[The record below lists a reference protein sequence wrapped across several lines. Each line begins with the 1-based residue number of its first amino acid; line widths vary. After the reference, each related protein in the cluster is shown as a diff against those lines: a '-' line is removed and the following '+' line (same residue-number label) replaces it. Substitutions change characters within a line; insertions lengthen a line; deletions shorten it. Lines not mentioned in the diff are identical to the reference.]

1 MQVISAVIG
10 TINWVLTLWLLT
22 IIVYQL
28 YISIFGFKKT
38 TKDYEDHDPK
48 LKYLVLVPAHNEEAV
63 ISGIVENLQTMDYPK
78 ELYDFYI
85 LADNCDDQTAEIARG
100 MGANVLVSRKESPDM
115 PTGKPIVLQ
124 KALNSLQGYAEK
136 YDLVIFF
143 DADNRIDK
151 SLFREVNSQFLDHPE
166 ADIVQCYLGC
176 KNKKGL
182 VALYYYMSYT
192 ITNRFFQYA
201 KSRRGIN
208 CVVGGTGFAVRADYL
223 QKRGGWT
230 AMSLTEDF
238 ELQVE
243 ATCEGKR
250 ILWNNNVRI
259 YDEKPTRLRA
269 SIRQRI
275 RWAQGHWFV
284 CFKNTRRIFRALRE
298 KRIGFGEFL
307 STFLYVYSLTPFL
320 VMLIQM
326 VLGLAVQVC
335 VWTGIA
341 PTPDAAITF
350 NDWLLVNYPS
360 LVLFFYSF
368 ILLFYIADWQDN
380 GVRFNPLSLPINIL
394 SLLLNTFLV
403 AAAQIWGLFRFR
415 HQNVWVKTTHR
426 INAKHEGCL
435 YDPEADNPSK
445 QAQRRDRIRPL
456 RVKKRARD
464 QAAEQA
470 EAAQKYIKAVENTS
484 AV

>member
-1 MQVISAVIG
+1 MQAISAVIG
-10 TINWVLTLWLLT
+10 AINWVMSLWLIL

-28 YISIFGFKKT
+28 YISVFGFKRIT
-38 TKDYEDHDPK
+38 RDYQEHDPQ

-85 LADNCDDQTAEIARG
+85 LADNCTDRTAEIARSK
-100 MGANVLVSRKESPDM
+100 GARVLETNKESPDA

-124 KALNSLQGYAEK
+124 KALQTLEGYSEK
-136 YDLVIFF
+136 YDLVMFF
-143 DADNRIDK
+143 DADNRIDINMF
-151 SLFREVNSQFLDHPE
+151 SEVNSQLLDHPE

-182 VALYYYMSYT
+182 VARYYYMSYT

-201 KSRRGIN
+201 KSRIGIN

-259 YDEKPTRLRA
+259 YDEKPTRWRA
-269 SIRQRI
+269 SLRQRI

-298 KRIGFGEFL
+298 KKIKFGEFL
-307 STFLYVYSLTPFL
+307 STFLYVYSLTPFIVL
-320 VMLIQM
+320 LIQ
-326 VLGLAVQVC
+326 LGLSLILQVLDWTKVLPTSDAV
-335 VWTGIA
+335 
-341 PTPDAAITF
+341 ITF
-350 NDWLLVNYPS
+350 WDWMAVNFPS
-360 LVLFFYSF
+360 LLIFLYSF
-368 ILLFYIADWQDN
+368 IMLFYLADWLDN
-380 GVRFNPLSLPINIL
+380 RVPFKPLSLLFNTL
-394 SLLLNTFLV
+394 SLALNTVIV
-403 AAAQIWGLFRFR
+403 AVAQIWGLFRFR
-415 HQNVWVKTTHR
+415 HQNVWVKTMHQ
-426 INAKHEGCL
+426 INAPHEGCL
-435 YDPEADNPSK
+435 YDPVADGDK
-445 QAQRRDRIRPL
+445 GLAQNGG
-456 RVKKRARD
+456 
-464 QAAEQA
+464 E
-470 EAAQKYIKAVENTS
+470 
-484 AV
+484 

>member
-10 TINWVLTLWLLT
+10 AINWVMTLWLSV
-22 IIVYQL
+22 IILYQL
-28 YISIFGFKKT
+28 YISVFGFKRVSR
-38 TKDYEDHDPK
+38 DYQEHDPK
-48 LKYLVLVPAHNEEAV
+48 LRYLVLVPAHNEEAV
-63 ISGIVENLQTMDYPK
+63 ISGIIENLQTMDYPD

-85 LADNCDDQTAEIARG
+85 LADNCEDQTAEIARS
-100 MGANVLVSRKESPDM
+100 MGANVLETRKESPDD

-124 KALNSLQGYAEK
+124 KALQTLEGYGAK
-136 YDLVIFF
+136 YDLVMFF
-143 DADNRIDK
+143 DADNRIDTNM
-151 SLFREVNSQFLDHPE
+151 FREVNSQFLDHPE

-201 KSRRGIN
+201 KSRIGIN

-259 YDEKPTRLRA
+259 YDEKPTRWRA
-269 SIRQRI
+269 SLRQRI

-284 CFKNTRRIFRALRE
+284 CFKNTKRIIRALRE

-307 STFLYVYSLTPFL
+307 STFLYVYSLTPFI
-320 VMLIQM
+320 VMVIQM
-326 VLGLAVQVC
+326 GISLLLQIL
-335 VWTGIA
+335 VWTGVA
-341 PTPDAAITF
+341 PAAESTITF
-350 NDWLLVNYPS
+350 WDWFWVNYPS
-360 LVLFFYSF
+360 LMVFLYSF
-368 ILLFYIADWQDN
+368 IVLFYIADWLDN
-380 GVRFNPLSLPINIL
+380 HVAFRPLSLFKNIF
-394 SLLLNTFLV
+394 SLLLNTVLV
-403 AAAQIWGLFRFR
+403 AGAQIWGLFRFR
-415 HQNVWVKTTHR
+415 HQNVWVKTAHR
-426 INAKHEGCL
+426 INAPHEGCL
-435 YDPEADNPSK
+435 YDPRADGAKKQLNP
-445 QAQRRDRIRPL
+445 
-456 RVKKRARD
+456 
-464 QAAEQA
+464 
-470 EAAQKYIKAVENTS
+470 VENS
-484 AV
+484 FPL

>member
-10 TINWVLTLWLLT
+10 TINWVMTLWLIV
-22 IIVYQL
+22 IILYQL
-28 YISIFGFKKT
+28 YISVFGFKKVSR
-38 TKDYEDHDPK
+38 DYQEHDPK
-48 LKYLVLVPAHNEEAV
+48 LRYLVLVPAHNEEAV
-63 ISGIVENLQTMDYPK
+63 ISGIVENLQTMDYPD

-85 LADNCDDQTAEIARG
+85 LADNCEDRTAEIARS
-100 MGANVLVSRKESPDM
+100 MGANVLETRKESPDD

-124 KALNSLQGYAEK
+124 KALQTLEGYGEK
-136 YDLVIFF
+136 YDLVMFF
-143 DADNRIDK
+143 DADNRIDTNM
-151 SLFREVNSQFLDHPE
+151 FREVNSQFLDHPE

-201 KSRRGIN
+201 KSRIGIN

-259 YDEKPTRLRA
+259 YDEKPTRWRA
-269 SIRQRI
+269 SLRQRI

-284 CFKNTRRIFRALRE
+284 CFKNTKRIFRALRE

-307 STFLYVYSLTPFL
+307 STFLYVYSLTPFII
-320 VMLIQM
+320 MMIQM
-326 VLGLAVQVC
+326 AIGLMLQIF
-335 VWTGIA
+335 VWTGLM
-341 PTPDAAITF
+341 PAAESNVGF
-350 NDWLLVNYPS
+350 WDWFWVNYPS
-360 LVLFFYSF
+360 LIVFLYSF
-368 ILLFYIADWQDN
+368 IMLFYIADWLDN
-380 GVRFNPLSLPINIL
+380 HEAFRPLSLFRNIF
-394 SLLLNTFLV
+394 SLMLNTVLV
-403 AAAQIWGLFRFR
+403 AGAQIWGLFRFR
-415 HQNVWVKTTHR
+415 HQNVWVKTAHR
-426 INAKHEGCL
+426 INAPHEGCL
-435 YDPEADNPSK
+435 YDPLTDGAKKQLNP
-445 QAQRRDRIRPL
+445 
-456 RVKKRARD
+456 
-464 QAAEQA
+464 
-470 EAAQKYIKAVENTS
+470 VENGFPL
-484 AV
+484 

>member
-1 MQVISAVIG
+1 MHAISTVIG
-10 TINWVLTLWLLT
+10 TINWVMSLWLIL
-22 IIVYQL
+22 IIIYQL
-28 YISIFGFKKT
+28 YISIFGFKKVSR
-38 TKDYEDHDPK
+38 DYQDHEPQ

-63 ISGIVENLQTMDYPK
+63 ISGIVDNLQSMDYPR

-85 LADNCDDQTAEIARG
+85 LADNCDDRTAEIARD
-100 MGANVLVSRKESPDM
+100 MGAYVLETHKEDPDS

-124 KALNSLQGYAEK
+124 KALQTLDGYGKK
-136 YDLVIFF
+136 YDLVMFF
-143 DADNRIDK
+143 DADNRIDTNM
-151 SLFREVNSQFLDHPE
+151 FREVNSQFLDHPE

-201 KSRRGIN
+201 KSRIGIN

-259 YDEKPTRLRA
+259 YDEKPTRWRA
-269 SIRQRI
+269 SLRQRI

-298 KRIGFGEFL
+298 KKIGFGEFL
-307 STFLYVYSLTPFL
+307 STFLYVYSLTPFI
-320 VMLIQM
+320 VMLFQL
-326 VLGLAVQVC
+326 VLGLVLQVFD
-335 VWTGIA
+335 WTGLM
-341 PTPDAAITF
+341 PTAEATITLK
-350 NDWLLVNYPS
+350 DWALVNYPS
-360 LVLFFYSF
+360 LLVFLYSF
-368 ILLFYIADWQDN
+368 ILLFYVADKLDN
-380 GVRFNPLSLPINIL
+380 QVRFNPLSLFKNIL
-394 SLLLNTFLV
+394 SLMLNTLLV
-403 AAAQIWGLFRFR
+403 AVAQIWGLFRFPATR
-415 HQNVWVKTTHR
+415 MC
-426 INAKHEGCL
+426 G
-435 YDPEADNPSK
+435 
-445 QAQRRDRIRPL
+445 
-456 RVKKRARD
+456 
-464 QAAEQA
+464 
-470 EAAQKYIKAVENTS
+470 
-484 AV
+484 

>member
-1 MQVISAVIG
+1 MQAISAVIG
-10 TINWVLTLWLLT
+10 AINWLMSTWLIL
-22 IIVYQL
+22 IILYQL
-28 YISIFGFKKT
+28 YISIFGFKRT
-38 TKDYEDHDPK
+38 SRDYQDHDTQ

-63 ISGIVENLQTMDYPK
+63 ISGIVENLQSMDYPK

-85 LADNCDDQTAEIARG
+85 LADNCDDRTAEIARG
-100 MGANVLVSRKESPDM
+100 MGAKVLETRKETPDA

-124 KALNSLQGYAEK
+124 KALETLKGYGDR
-136 YDLVIFF
+136 YDLVMFF
-143 DADNRIDK
+143 DADNRIDT
-151 SLFREVNSQFLDHPE
+151 SMFREVNSQFLDHPE

-201 KSRRGIN
+201 KSRIGIN

-259 YDEKPTRLRA
+259 YDEKPTRWRA
-269 SIRQRI
+269 SLRQRI

-284 CFKNTRRIFRALRE
+284 CFKNTRRIFSALRN
-298 KRIGFGEFL
+298 KRIKFGEFL
-307 STFLYVYSLTPFL
+307 STFLYVYSLTPFVVMIIQVILSL
-320 VMLIQM
+320 VLQALTMA
-326 VLGLAVQVC
+326 GLLPKADTV
-335 VWTGIA
+335 
-341 PTPDAAITF
+341 ITF
-350 NDWLLVNYPS
+350 WDWFVVNYPS
-360 LVLFFYSF
+360 LLVFLYSF
-368 ILLFYIADWQDN
+368 ILLFYIADWVDN
-380 GVRFNPLSLPINIL
+380 RVRFRPLSLFTNIL
-394 SLLLNTFLV
+394 SLVLNTVLV
-403 AAAQIWGLFRFR
+403 AIAQIWGLFRFR

-426 INAKHEGCL
+426 INAAHEGCL
-435 YDPEADNPSK
+435 YDPIADNSK
-445 QAQRRDRIRPL
+445 PQL
-456 RVKKRARD
+456 KT
-464 QAAEQA
+464 AENS
-470 EAAQKYIKAVENTS
+470 YPI
-484 AV
+484 

>member
-1 MQVISAVIG
+1 VQAFNAAIG
-10 TINWVLTLWLLT
+10 VLNWLMTFWLAI

-28 YISIFGFKKT
+28 YISIFGFKRKS
-38 TKDYEDHDPK
+38 KDYQDHDPK

-63 ISGIVENLQTMDYPK
+63 ISGIIENLQSMDYPK

-85 LADNCDDQTAEIARG
+85 LADNCEDHTADIARE
-100 MGANVLVSRKESPDM
+100 MGANVMVTHKESADT

-124 KALNSLQGYAEK
+124 KALISLAGYAEK

-143 DADNRIDK
+143 DADNRIDTNM
-151 SLFREVNSQFLDHPE
+151 FREVNSQLLDHPE

-176 KNKKGL
+176 KNKKGF

-208 CVVGGTGFAVRADYL
+208 CVIGGTGFAVRADYL
-223 QKRGGWT
+223 QERGGWT

-259 YDEKPTRLRA
+259 YDEKPTRWRA
-269 SIRQRI
+269 SLRQRI

-284 CFKNTRRIFRALRE
+284 CFKNTRRIFSALKE

-307 STFLYVYSLTPFL
+307 STFLYVYSLTPFIIL
-320 VMLIQM
+320 VIQM
-326 VLGLAVQVC
+326 GFQLVKQVFI
-335 VWTGIA
+335 WTGLMPPPESAKTIS
-341 PTPDAAITF
+341 
-350 NDWLLVNYPS
+350 DWLQVNIPS
-360 LVLFFYSF
+360 LLVFLYSF
-368 ILLFYIADWQDN
+368 ITLFYIADWLDN
-380 GVRFNPLSLPINIL
+380 RERFRPKSLVQNIL
-394 SLLLNTFLV
+394 SLLMNTVIV

-415 HQNVWVKTTHR
+415 HQKVWVKTTHK
-426 INAKHEGCL
+426 INAPHEGSL
-435 YDPEADNPSK
+435 YMP
-445 QAQRRDRIRPL
+445 
-456 RVKKRARD
+456 
-464 QAAEQA
+464 QA
-470 EAAQKYIKAVENTS
+470 ESAGHTLNKAENS
-484 AV
+484 YLV

>member
-1 MQVISAVIG
+1 MQVIGTVIG
-10 TINWVLTLWLLT
+10 AINWVMTLWLIL

-28 YISIFGFKKT
+28 YISVFGFKRV
-38 TKDYEDHDPK
+38 TKDYRDHDPK

-63 ISGIVENLQTMDYPK
+63 ISGIIENLQSMDYPR

-85 LADNCDDQTAEIARG
+85 LADNCDDRTAAIARE
-100 MGANVLVSRKESPDM
+100 MGANVMETYKESPDT

-124 KALNSLQGYAEK
+124 KALNALEGYGDK
-136 YDLVIFF
+136 YDLVMFF
-143 DADNRIDK
+143 DADNRIDTN
-151 SLFREVNSQFLDHPE
+151 LFKEVNSQFLDHPE

-201 KSRRGIN
+201 KSRIGIN
-208 CVVGGTGFAVRADYL
+208 CVVGGTGFAVRAEYL

-259 YDEKPTRLRA
+259 YDEKPTSWRA
-269 SIRQRI
+269 SLRQRI

-284 CFKNTRRIFRALRE
+284 CFKNTRRIIRAFRE
-298 KRIGFGEFL
+298 KRISFGEFL
-307 STFLYVYSLTPFL
+307 STFLYVYSLTPFI
-320 VMLIQM
+320 VMI
-326 VLGLAVQVC
+326 VQFILSSMLQVFS
-335 VWTGIA
+335 WTGLM
-341 PTPDAAITF
+341 PAATNPVTF
-350 NDWLLVNYPS
+350 WDWFVINYPS
-360 LVLFFYSF
+360 LLVFLYSF
-368 ILLFYIADWQDN
+368 IVLFYIADWLDN
-380 GVRFNPLSLPINIL
+380 RERFRPLSLFVNIV
-394 SLLLNTFLV
+394 SLALNTIIV

-415 HQNVWVKTTHR
+415 HQKVWVKTTHR
-426 INAKHEGCL
+426 INEPHEGSL
-435 YDPEADNPSK
+435 YDPRMEGNT
-445 QAQRRDRIRPL
+445 
-456 RVKKRARD
+456 AR
-464 QAAEQA
+464 QL
-470 EAAQKYIKAVENTS
+470 NTAGNS
-484 AV
+484 LPI

>member
-1 MQVISAVIG
+1 VQAISTVIG
-10 TINWVLTLWLLT
+10 TINWVLTLWLMM

-28 YISIFGFKKT
+28 YISVFGFKRT

-48 LKYLVLVPAHNEEAV
+48 LKYLVLVPAHNEAAV
-63 ISGIVENLQTMDYPK
+63 IAGIVENLQSMDYPK

-85 LADNCDDQTAEIARG
+85 LADNCDDRTAEIARG
-100 MGANVLVSRKESPDM
+100 MGANVLESSKEGPDM

-124 KALNSLQGYAEK
+124 KALKTLEGYSK
-136 YDLVIFF
+136 RYDLVIFF
-143 DADNRIDK
+143 DADNRIDTNM
-151 SLFREVNSQFLDHPE
+151 FREVNSQFLDHPE

-223 QKRGGWT
+223 HSRGGWT

-259 YDEKPTRLRA
+259 YDEKPTRWRA
-269 SIRQRI
+269 SMRQRI

-284 CFKNTRRIFRALRE
+284 CFRNTRRIFRAFKE
-298 KRIGFGEFL
+298 KRIGFKEFL

-320 VMLIQM
+320 AMLIQL
-326 VLGLAVQVC
+326 VLSLALQVC
-335 VWTGIA
+335 VWTGLLPPA
-341 PTPDAAITF
+341 ETAITF
-350 NDWLLVNYPS
+350 WDWFTVNYPS
-360 LVLFFYSF
+360 LLLFLYSF
-368 ILLFYIADWQDN
+368 VMLFYIADWLDN
-380 GVRFNPLSLPINIL
+380 RVRFRPISLITNIL
-394 SLLLNTFLV
+394 SLGMNTVIV

-415 HQNVWVKTTHR
+415 RQNVWVKTTHR
-426 INAKHEGCL
+426 INAPHEGSL
-435 YDPEADNPSK
+435 YDPEAMGAK
-445 QAQRRDRIRPL
+445 QQEPAKMAARS
-456 RVKKRARD
+456 VKKRSLAEANTAEGTQQRLK
-464 QAAEQA
+464 AAENS
-470 EAAQKYIKAVENTS
+470 YPI
-484 AV
+484 